1 MKIADKQRKEAIEKG
16 RLLMNLLGVRAQDVK
31 FISEATEQLLRNRN
45 MLQYSYVY
53 GFYLRNRR
61 VRSEEKKLF
70 EYLQQN
76 LESHTDKLSG
86 LYEKAVDENTD
97 LGIFTKWREDIVNL
111 TRVSKKFLDNF
122 VEGVILKTLTTPEG
136 EGLSEDER
144 FYHTQLEQ
152 LANMGLPRDLTLPLL
167 IKFDGSVD
175 RVVAEVFK

>member
-1 MKIADKQRKEAIEKG
+1 MKA
-16 RLLMNLLGVRAQDVK
+16 LGVRAQDIR

-53 GFYLRNRR
+53 GYYLSSRR

-76 LESHTDKLSG
+76 LEQHTDKLSG
-86 LYEKAVDENTD
+86 LYEMNLESDD
-97 LGIFTKWREDIVNL
+97 LQVFTRWREDIVNK

-136 EGLSEDER
+136 ESLTEDER

-152 LANMGLPRDLTLPLL
+152 LQNMGLPRDLTLPLL
-167 IKFDGSVD
+167 IQFDGNVN